1 MRTGISINVSSSGRR
16 RLAALVRDR
25 NAAQKHVW
33 RAEIV
38 LLSVDGVDRRAGLTL
53 FRRPNV
59 TPGGG
64 RIPGHG
70 DYLSGGLQHY
80 ITRNYLLNL
89 RSSRPVDLDAVAR
102 SRGLATASKEGEAET
117 PSQEELAT

>member
-38 LLSVDGVDRRAGLTL
+38 LLSVDGFGT
-53 FRRPNV
+53 N
-59 TPGGG
+59 
-64 RIPGHG
+64 
-70 DYLSGGLQHY
+70 
-80 ITRNYLLNL
+80 
-89 RSSRPVDLDAVAR
+89 
-102 SRGLATASKEGEAET
+102 
-117 PSQEELAT
+117 

>member
-38 LLSVDGVDRRAGLTL
+38 LLSVDGVVGARMPST
-53 FRRPNV
+53 
-59 TPGGG
+59 
-64 RIPGHG
+64 
-70 DYLSGGLQHY
+70 S
-80 ITRNYLLNL
+80 LLIDVPTIM
-89 RSSRPVDLDAVAR
+89 R
-102 SRGLATASKEGEAET
+102 
-117 PSQEELAT
+117 ELALA

>member
-38 LLSVDGVDRRAGLTL
+38 LLSIDGVDRRAGLTL
-53 FRRPNV
+53 FGAQ
-59 TPGGG
+59 T
-64 RIPGHG
+64 
-70 DYLSGGLQHY
+70 
-80 ITRNYLLNL
+80 
-89 RSSRPVDLDAVAR
+89 
-102 SRGLATASKEGEAET
+102 
-117 PSQEELAT
+117 